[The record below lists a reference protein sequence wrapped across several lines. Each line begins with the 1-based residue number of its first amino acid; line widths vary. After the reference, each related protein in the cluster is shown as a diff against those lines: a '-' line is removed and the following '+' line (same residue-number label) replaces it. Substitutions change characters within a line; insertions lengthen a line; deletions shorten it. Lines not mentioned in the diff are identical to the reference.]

1 MSLSIIRT
9 NILIIVRRIGWLVY
23 IGSSMLNSILLKN
36 RFAAS
41 IPLLQIIQ
49 TTSFGQSLRSI
60 VILAKPL
67 QKSSTSLQEKKSCF
81 EA

>member
-1 MSLSIIRT
+1 
-9 NILIIVRRIGWLVY
+9 
-23 IGSSMLNSILLKN
+23 MLNSILLKN